1 MLRSLRTDTVARNG
15 GCLNVGSKARSGP
28 SGGERKAGEGWAGQN
43 PTWGGG
49 PEWVREQRFKALLG
63 DSSCLPP
70 PPSHCSIPNVSG
82 KHLLDWN

>member
-43 PTWGGG
+43 PTLGWRARVG
-49 PEWVREQRFKALLG
+49 QRAKIQG
-63 DSSCLPP
+63 SSR
-70 PPSHCSIPNVSG
+70 
-82 KHLLDWN
+82 